1 MASNHCAQLPSTFQR
16 SSFLN
21 VLHVQNFVRYCPV
34 VLCAQVF
41 DRDGDGFISEDE
53 LRAVMESIGE
63 HVTHAEVAEM
73 IREADEDG
81 DGRVSYSGE
90 STLEATLHAHIVL
103 TSLSQQNPVYSNE
116 RVYALCFF
124 YPTYYAISLTFL
136 RHLNSRI
143 PTK

>member
-1 MASNHCAQLPSTFQR
+1 MNPTSVYAYCTWPALRKSPDGLKSLSSTAVNLSAFFLPECVARTVECT
-16 SSFLN
+16 
-21 VLHVQNFVRYCPV
+21 VLYRYSD

-90 STLEATLHAHIVL
+90 STLDAPLHAHIL
-103 TSLSQQNPVYSNE
+103 
-116 RVYALCFF
+116 
-124 YPTYYAISLTFL
+124 
-136 RHLNSRI
+136 
-143 PTK
+143 